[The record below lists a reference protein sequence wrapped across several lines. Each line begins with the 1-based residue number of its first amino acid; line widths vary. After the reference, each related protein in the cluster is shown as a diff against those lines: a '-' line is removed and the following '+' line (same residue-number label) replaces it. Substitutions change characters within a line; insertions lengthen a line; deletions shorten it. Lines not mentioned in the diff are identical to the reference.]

1 MTMSKDW
8 YNTEFEENELESKHR
23 PPSVEYSFY
32 TAVKTGDM
40 ETVIQ
45 NCNANFFT
53 HLEGTGILSR
63 NAVTN
68 LKYHFVVTAA
78 MLTRYCIDGGMESE
92 QAYRLS
98 DFYILKMDSCT
109 TQQQIADLHHIMAK
123 DFTGKMALQKKK
135 LCAFQTCHAVR
146 RLYLYPYQRTY
157 YHRRSC
163 LLHRS
168 FPELPF
174 QGVQAKSGNFHQ

>member
-40 ETVIQ
+40 ETVLH
-45 NCNANFFT
+45 NCNANSFT

-109 TQQQIADLHHIMAK
+109 TQQQIADLHHSMAK
-123 DFTGKMALQKKK
+123 DFTGKMALQKKSSVLSK
-135 LCAFQTCHAVR
+135 PISKNV
-146 RLYLYPYQRTY
+146 
-157 YHRRSC
+157 
-163 LLHRS
+163 
-168 FPELPF
+168 LPSKILPATPVVPRITF
-174 QGVQAKSGNFHQ
+174 QGCSSKIWEFPSVTTYGNRK